1 MKKFFSG
8 LKTDPVNT
16 LADWQDSRW
25 PWGIIAFAMYSKLPM
40 PRVDWEKKAL
50 SWALCW
56 FPLVGLFIGAVLWL
70 WLVLAQWLGFG
81 AIFTAAFALLLPI
94 ALSGG
99 IHLDGFCDTCD
110 ALSSHQSRE
119 KKLEILKDSHTGAFA
134 IICCGLYLLVFFA
147 AWCQVEAAG
156 RTALVLGLGPVLSRS
171 LSGLFAVTLPRLV
184 VGQMLG
190 DYRKYHSDGLR
201 RVTLLDD
208 GVETTLV
215 KYDSTVFNAYS
226 EFQRVEEDDKG
237 WYLIRPDRRLI
248 IPKGTTLQGDP
259 AKVRAFLEERLA
271 VCREAQEGNEE
282 APEEE

>member
-1 MKKFFSG
+1 MKS
-8 LKTDPVNT
+8 V
-16 LADWQDSRW
+16 
-25 PWGIIAFAMYSKLPM
+25 IIAFAMYSKLPM

-56 FPLVGLFIGAVLWL
+56 FPLVGLFIGAALWL
-70 WLVLAQWLGFG
+70 WLALAHWLGFG
-81 AIFTAAFALLLPI
+81 DIFTAAFALLLPI

-171 LSGLFAVTLPRLV
+171 LSGLFAVTLPNARGTGLLATFTGPMDAARARV
-184 VGQMLG
+184 V
-190 DYRKYHSDGLR
+190 
-201 RVTLLDD
+201 
-208 GVETTLV
+208 
-215 KYDSTVFNAYS
+215 
-226 EFQRVEEDDKG
+226 
-237 WYLIRPDRRLI
+237 
-248 IPKGTTLQGDP
+248 
-259 AKVRAFLEERLA
+259 LA
-271 VCREAQEGNEE
+271 VWAIAAAAVMVFLSPWTGVGVLAGAALACVYYVATAKRQFGGVTGDLAGFFLQLCELGMVLGAVVAQRIEVLV
-282 APEEE
+282 

>member
-1 MKKFFSG
+1 MKS
-8 LKTDPVNT
+8 V
-16 LADWQDSRW
+16 
-25 PWGIIAFAMYSKLPM
+25 IIAFAMYSKLPM

-70 WLVLAQWLGFG
+70 WLALARWLGFG
-81 AIFTAAFALLLPI
+81 DVFTAAFALLLPI

-171 LSGLFAVTLPRLV
+171 LSGLFAVTLPNAR
-184 VGQMLG
+184 GT
-190 DYRKYHSDGLR
+190 GLLASVPGPR
-201 RVTLLDD
+201 DAARPWRV
-208 GVETTLV
+208 
-215 KYDSTVFNAYS
+215 
-226 EFQRVEEDDKG
+226 
-237 WYLIRPDRRLI
+237 
-248 IPKGTTLQGDP
+248 
-259 AKVRAFLEERLA
+259 LA
-271 VCREAQEGNEE
+271 VWAIAAAAAMVFLSPWTGVGVLAGAALACVYYVATAKRQFGGVTGDLAGFFLQLCELGMVLGAIVAQRMEVLV
-282 APEEE
+282 